1 MVLFGKLMQKTHTL
15 KLFLKMNKVI
25 TILSVSMVIGL
36 LLWNVFLIN
45 KNQDLLTNN
54 QLLEIKFQ
62 TQQGEIDILT
72 YDLVTTR
79 DSLRILLSTLDS
91 IPVIQ
96 KEFY

>member
-1 MVLFGKLMQKTHTL
+1 
-15 KLFLKMNKVI
+15 MNKVI
-25 TILSVSMVIGL
+25 TILNVSMVIGL

>member
-1 MVLFGKLMQKTHTL
+1 MQKTHTL
-15 KLFLKMNKVI
+15 KPFLKMNKVI
-25 TILSVSMVIGL
+25 TILNVSMVIGL

>member
-1 MVLFGKLMQKTHTL
+1 MQKTHTL

>member
-1 MVLFGKLMQKTHTL
+1 
-15 KLFLKMNKVI
+15 MNKI
-25 TILSVSMVIGL
+25 IGIVSAFMVIGL
-36 LLWNVFLIN
+36 LLWNVYLIN
-45 KNQDLLTNN
+45 ETQNLRQENELLHV
-54 QLLEIKFQ
+54 KFN

-79 DSLRILLSTLDS
+79 DSLRIILGELDS

>member
-1 MVLFGKLMQKTHTL
+1 MQKTHTL
-15 KLFLKMNKVI
+15 KPFLKMNKVI

>member
-1 MVLFGKLMQKTHTL
+1 
-15 KLFLKMNKVI
+15 MNKVI

>member
-1 MVLFGKLMQKTHTL
+1 MVLFGKPTQKTHTL